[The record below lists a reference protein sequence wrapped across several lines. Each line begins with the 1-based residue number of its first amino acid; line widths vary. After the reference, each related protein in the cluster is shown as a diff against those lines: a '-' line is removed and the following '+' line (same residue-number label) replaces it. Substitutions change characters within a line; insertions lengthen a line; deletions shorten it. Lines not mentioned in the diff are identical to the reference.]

1 MKAATRSLIA
11 AAALVGAACVAIAA
25 PAAPTAEIPR
35 HPRELKYPPLTFDV
49 PKVDKYSFRLKN
61 GLSAWIAEDFTLPLV
76 NVSIKLRAGQ
86 FLAPERPGLA
96 AMTGSLMRKGGAGEL
111 TAEQFDERADFLA
124 AEIGS
129 FAGDTEAGVSMNCIV
144 PQLDACLDLMFAMLR
159 SPRFQE
165 DRIAVEKDQILESM
179 KQRNDDAQTILSR
192 EWGWLMYGESAFVAR
207 KPTKAELDAITRDD
221 LLAFHRQWW
230 RPEPGNM
237 IVTASGAVKAQE
249 IIARLD
255 QRFAGWKSTG
265 PKVPWPPALP
275 AHAVKPGLYHVEKDI
290 PQAKVLI
297 GHRAI
302 QWDPKW
308 ANPDAYALQ
317 VMNDILGGGGF
328 TSRITKRVRSDEGL
342 AYSAGSSLG
351 IGNYWPGTFSA
362 FFQTKNPTV
371 AFASKIVLD
380 EVASVQEKGVT
391 ADELTTSKNQFVETF
406 PQNFESPAD
415 IVGLFASDEYIGR
428 PHAYW
433 QNYRAAI
440 DKVTAADVQRVAK
453 QYLKPSELAFLVVGK
468 WAEIEKGDPDGKAS
482 MKLFFDGKATHL
494 ALRDP
499 LTLKPLP

>member
-1 MKAATRSLIA
+1 VKTANSILIA
-11 AAALVGAACVAIAA
+11 AAVLLGAASCAVAASA
-25 PAAPTAEIPR
+25 GTTAELPR
-35 HPRELKYPPLTFDV
+35 HPRDLKYGPLKFDV
-49 PKVDKYSFRLKN
+49 PDPGKYQYKLKN
-61 GLSAWIAEDFTLPLV
+61 GLSAWIAEDFSLPLV
-76 NVSIKLRAGQ
+76 NVSLKIRAGQ

-96 AMTGSLMRKGGAGEL
+96 GLTGSLMRKGGAGDL

-129 FAGDTEAGVSMNCIV
+129 SAGDTEAGVSMNCIV
-144 PQLDACLDLMFAMLR
+144 TQLDACLDLMFAMLET
-159 SPRFQE
+159 PRFQE
-165 DRIAVEKDQILESM
+165 DRIKVEKDQILEQM

-192 EWGWLMYGESAFVAR
+192 EWAWLMYGESAFSSR
-207 KPTKAELDAITRDD
+207 KATKAELDALTRDD
-221 LLAFHRQWW
+221 LVAFHRQWW

-249 IIARLD
+249 LIAKLD
-255 QRFAGWKSTG
+255 QRFAGWKAAG

-297 GHRAI
+297 GHRTI

-308 ANPDAYALQ
+308 QNPDAYALQ
-317 VMNDILGGGGF
+317 VMNDVLGGGGF

-351 IGNYWPGTFSA
+351 IGNYWPGAFSV
-362 FFQTKNPTV
+362 FFQTKSPTV
-371 AFASKIVLD
+371 AFASEIAM
-380 EVASVQEKGVT
+380 EEIASVQEKGVT
-391 ADELTTSKNQFVETF
+391 ADELATSRNQFVETF

-415 IVGLFASDEYIGR
+415 TVGIFAADEYIGR

-440 DKVTAADVQRVAK
+440 GKVTSADVQRVAK
-453 QYLKPSELAFLVVGK
+453 QYLKQPEMAFLVVGK
-468 WAEIEKGDPDGKAS
+468 WAEIEKGDA
-482 MKLFFDGKATHL
+482 DGKATMKQFFGGNVTKL
-494 ALRDP
+494 PLRDP

>member
-1 MKAATRSLIA
+1 VKTVSRLLTA
-11 AAALVGAACVAIAA
+11 AAALFGAATLAGAA
-25 PAAPTAEIPR
+25 PAAAAAEIPR
-35 HPRELKYPPLTFDV
+35 HPRDLKYAPLNFEV
-49 PKVDKYSFRLKN
+49 PKVDKYQFKLKN

-76 NVSIKLRAGQ
+76 SVSIKVRAGQ
-86 FLAPERPGLA
+86 FLAPDRPGLA
-96 AMTGSLMRKGGAGEL
+96 GLTGSLMRKGGAGDL

-129 FAGDTEAGVSMNCIV
+129 SAGDTEAGVSMNCIV
-144 PQLDACLDLMFAMLR
+144 PQLDACLDLMFAMLK

-165 DRIAVEKDQILESM
+165 DRIKVEKDQILESM

-192 EWGWLMYGESAFVAR
+192 EWGWLMYGESAFSSR
-207 KPTKAELDAITRDD
+207 KATKAELDGIRRDD
-221 LLAFHRQWW
+221 LVAFHRQWW

-249 IIARLD
+249 IIAKLD
-255 QRFAGWKSTG
+255 QRFAGWKPAG

-297 GHRAI
+297 GHRTI

-308 ANPDAYALQ
+308 ENPDAYALQ

-351 IGNYWPGTFSA
+351 IGNYWPGAFSV
-362 FFQTKNPTV
+362 FFQTKSATV
-371 AFASKIVLD
+371 AYASEIAL
-380 EVASVQEKGVT
+380 EEIASVQQKGAT
-391 ADELTTSKNQFVETF
+391 AEELATSRNQFVETF

-415 IVGLFASDEYIGR
+415 IAGIFAADEYIGR

-440 DKVTAADVQRVAK
+440 GKVTSADVQRVAK
-453 QYLKPSELAFLVVGK
+453 QYLKQPEMAFLVVGK
-468 WAEIEKGDPDGKAS
+468 WAEIEKGDADGKAA
-482 MKLFFDGKATHL
+482 MKQFFDGKVTHL
-494 ALRDP
+494 PLRDP